1 MLFQLVPWAF
11 GFLELDFGVVS
22 PAAICQYTFRDRSS
36 LGETREYIRDVAEYR
51 LVRHDLSYWGPLM
64 SMHLDFCRAKGIAP
78 NGDVVVN
85 ATLLCKALQ
94 WV

>member
-1 MLFQLVPWAF
+1 MLFQLGLSASE
-11 GFLELDFGVVS
+11 FLGSGFGVVS
-22 PAAICQYTFRDRSS
+22 QAVICQNCSS
-36 LGETREYIRDVAEYR
+36 LGETRDYIRDVAEYR
-51 LVRHDLSYWGPLM
+51 LVRHDLSYSGPLM
-64 SMHLDFCRAKGIAP
+64 SMHLDFSLAKGIAP